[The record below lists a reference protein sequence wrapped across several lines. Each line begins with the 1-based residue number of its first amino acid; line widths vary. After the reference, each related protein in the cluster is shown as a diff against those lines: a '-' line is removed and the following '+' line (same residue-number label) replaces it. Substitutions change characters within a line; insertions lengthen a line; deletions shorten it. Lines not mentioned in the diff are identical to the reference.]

1 MSAPDQWAKDWI
13 EEKRLKNP
21 DEVKGWT
28 IEKRGDVHYIR
39 WGTTKWDK
47 DAKKYRK
54 VSEHIGKLNPNGTVT
69 FARKHEKGP
78 EGPDKAEAVAVK
90 PSMDVKEFGNACI
103 LRDAS
108 EDIIGP
114 LKECFPDTYAEL
126 IALAQLR
133 LLGNPRMNH
142 ASDSW
147 RLVDDIRGLNPR
159 LSDEVLSAVLE
170 STGAA
175 HQAQE
180 EFYRKT
186 SDPNEHHEA
195 VDLSVIFS
203 RSEGMKMLR
212 RGYNRL
218 KLSSTQF
225 NLNVICDVRTG
236 KPRRLCMVCGN
247 VKENSVQ
254 TMLKEFGIEEK
265 MVLILD
271 RGYCSRNVLNEIV
284 RSKHD
289 FVVALRRNSGA
300 YKEVQTGQGH
310 FIYENRPIN
319 YGTGKYWGWFAYRFE
334 DLSMR
339 SDEIYDKYKAEEEKG
354 KEVKDMD
361 RAGHIMILSSMNID
375 PREIYRMYK
384 DRCSIENFFD
394 TSKNDLGGDATYL
407 RSDLHVMG
415 YNFVTFLAFC
425 IWWNI
430 RFRLKECGL
439 DTHYTP
445 TDILRSFAAVK
456 IVYTLSG
463 PVVTDVPKD
472 VRTMSEKTGFSLEM
486 IHTT

>member
-1 MSAPDQWAKDWI
+1 MSVPDKWAKDWLDA
-13 EEKRLKNP
+13 KRRESP
-21 DEVKGWT
+21 EEVKGWT
-28 IEKRGDVHYIR
+28 VEKRGDTHYIR
-39 WGTTKWDK
+39 WGSTKWDK

-54 VSEHIGKLNPNGTVT
+54 VTKHIGRLNPNGTVT
-69 FARKHEKGP
+69 LARKQEKGS
-78 EGPDKAEAVAVK
+78 ENTESVSVR
-90 PSMDVKEFGNACI
+90 PSMDVKEYGNACI

-108 EDIIGP
+108 EDIIGA

-126 IALAQLR
+126 IAMAELR
-133 LLGNPRMNH
+133 LLGNPRLNH

-159 LSDEVLSAVLE
+159 LSGEVLSHVLE

-180 EFYRKT
+180 SFYKRI

-195 VDLSVIFS
+195 VDLSVVFS

-225 NLNVICDVRTG
+225 NLNVICDVKTG

-247 VKENSVQ
+247 VKENSVK
-254 TMLKEFGIEEK
+254 TMLKEFGIEDP

-271 RGYCSRNVLNEIV
+271 RGYCSKNVLNEIV
-284 RSKHD
+284 SAGHD
-289 FVVALRRNSGA
+289 FVVALKRNSGS
-300 YKEVQTGQGH
+300 YNEVKTDHGH

-319 YGTGKYWGWFAYRFE
+319 YGAGRYRGHFAYRFE

-339 SDEIYDKYKAEEEKG
+339 SEEIYDKYKAEEEKG
-354 KEVKDMD
+354 REIRDLD
-361 RAGHIMILSSMNID
+361 RAGNIMVLSSMNID

-394 TSKNDLGGDATYL
+394 TSKNNLGGDTTYL

-415 YNFVTFLAFC
+415 YNFVTFLAFS

-430 RFRLKECGL
+430 RFRLKESGL

-445 TDILRSFAAVK
+445 TDLIRSFAAVK
-456 IVYTLSG
+456 IIYTLSG

-472 VRTMSEKTGFSLEM
+472 VRTLSERTGFSLEM